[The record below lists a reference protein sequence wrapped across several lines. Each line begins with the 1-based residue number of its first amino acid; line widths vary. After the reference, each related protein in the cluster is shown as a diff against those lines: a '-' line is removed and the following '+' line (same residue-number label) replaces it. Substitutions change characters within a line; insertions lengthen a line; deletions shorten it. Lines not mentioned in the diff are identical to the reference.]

1 MSLRVDSGIRN
12 RGSGRP
18 TKLDTRGQ
26 VVSARRNFALFP
38 ETRRRSLGA
47 NTKACR
53 IKARRSFARPCL
65 LLPVVRG
72 DGSERWKK
80 DDESVSDNFAVER
93 RFFTG
98 ISIEETDLC
107 QLLNFAEKSV
117 VIRKSGIKIQTEG
130 KSSSSWRDMFVK
142 SRFEL
147 TRRYEDSVFNE
158 RIIL

>member
-38 ETRRRSLGA
+38 ETRRPSLGA

-80 DDESVSDNFAVER
+80 DDESVSDNFSLE
-93 RFFTG
+93 FQSKKP
-98 ISIEETDLC
+98 ISV
-107 QLLNFAEKSV
+107 NF
-117 VIRKSGIKIQTEG
+117 
-130 KSSSSWRDMFVK
+130 
-142 SRFEL
+142 L
-147 TRRYEDSVFNE
+147 TSQKNR
-158 RIIL
+158 

>member
-93 RFFTG
+93 RFFIG

-107 QLLNFAEKSV
+107 QLLV
-117 VIRKSGIKIQTEG
+117 
-130 KSSSSWRDMFVK
+130 
-142 SRFEL
+142 
-147 TRRYEDSVFNE
+147 
-158 RIIL
+158 